1 MNWGYF
7 RIFAIVGFLALVIQ
21 LLVFVWENWFNTTW
35 QGLVVPVTLRQVL
48 TGVGHLHAALYRGV
62 DAPARSAASYLFDLL
77 SP

>member
-48 TGVGHLHAALYRGV
+48 TEWATYMLLFIVASMLLRGV
-62 DAPARSAASYLFDLL
+62 LHLICSIC
-77 SP
+77 